1 MSYYNY
7 NLDKAELINSYEKV
21 KQNIE
26 ETNPYDDTYKS
37 FDTIKI
43 ETENILNKEHF
54 IFIITSSITAILTI
68 YTLETILK

>member
-43 ETENILNKEHF
+43 ETENILNKEHA